1 MWPLTS
7 FTKENG
13 ATLLWPG
20 SHQGDGATELSE
32 AGASA
37 AVCEPGDALVWL
49 GGTLHG
55 AGANNS
61 DEPRRGII
69 VSYCLGWLKPYEPQ
83 WLVYPP
89 ETARP
94 FDPDLAAL
102 VGSAQHPP
110 NLGHEI
116 GRASFRERVWQ
127 SVWNQ
132 V

>member
-1 MWPLTS
+1 MRISDWSSDVCSSDLDHELWPIAKGDLQFQVNVMWPLTS

-69 VSYCLGWLKPYEPQ
+69 VSYCLGWLDR
-83 WLVYPP
+83 
-89 ETARP
+89 TS
-94 FDPDLAAL
+94 D
-102 VGSAQHPP
+102 G
-110 NLGHEI
+110 
-116 GRASFRERVWQ
+116 
-127 SVWNQ
+127 
-132 V
+132 

>member
-69 VSYCLGWLKPYEPQ
+69 VSYRSEEHTSELQSLMRISYSVFCLKKKNNI
-83 WLVYPP
+83 
-89 ETARP
+89 TTISNHNNRT
-94 FDPDLAAL
+94 
-102 VGSAQHPP
+102 
-110 NLGHEI
+110 
-116 GRASFRERVWQ
+116 
-127 SVWNQ
+127 
-132 V
+132 

>member
-20 SHQGDGATELSE
+20 RHQGDGATELSE

-49 GGTLHG
+49 GGMLHG

-61 DEPRRGII
+61 EEPRRGIN
-69 VSYCLGWLKPYEPQ
+69 VSYCLGW
-83 WLVYPP
+83 V
-89 ETARP
+89 RP
-94 FDPDLAAL
+94 LDRKSTRLNTR
-102 VGSAQHPP
+102 QY
-110 NLGHEI
+110 
-116 GRASFRERVWQ
+116 RAHRMS
-127 SVWNQ
+127 SVCCKHNR
-132 V
+132 